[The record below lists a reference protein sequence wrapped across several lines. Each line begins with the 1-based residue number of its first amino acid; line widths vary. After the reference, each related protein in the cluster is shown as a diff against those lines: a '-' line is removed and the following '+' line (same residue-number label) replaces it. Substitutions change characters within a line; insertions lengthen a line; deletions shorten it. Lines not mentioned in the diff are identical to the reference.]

1 MNARVAI
8 PLLTIAVFGAGY
20 FAGWWIGRT
29 GCKVPPPPPS
39 LLGELS
45 PSGDEN
51 ATTPRPAPT
60 PSPNFSYL
68 ASQIERLR
76 PQIEEFRKRMDEI
89 DREMDRRIDRILQP
103 EQKEAFQELV
113 RNGELY
119 RAREDAERA
128 SSVPLTAEEVRELQR
143 RPLQR
148 LLTIIVVPMRLH
160 WNTKQLKLDETQ
172 REQLREILEWRR
184 EQFIAL
190 VDQSPPPSLEL
201 STLAP
206 LAGRLVE
213 PEKK

>member
-20 FAGWWIGRT
+20 FAGSWVGRT
-29 GCKVPPPPPS
+29 RCEVPPPPPS

-45 PSGDEN
+45 PSGN
-51 ATTPRPAPT
+51 AEASASRPAT
-60 PSPNFSYL
+60 PAPNFSYL

-76 PQIEEFRKRMDEI
+76 PEIEKFRTSMREI
-89 DREMDRRIDRILQP
+89 DREMDRRIAQILRP
-103 EQKEAFQELV
+103 EQEAAFQELV

-119 RAREDAERA
+119 RAREDAESA
-128 SSVPLTAEEVRELQR
+128 SSEPLTAEEVRELQQ

-148 LLTIIVVPMRLH
+148 LLSIVVVPMRLH

-206 LAGRLVE
+206 MAGRLVE
-213 PEKK
+213 REKK